1 MIDPKVL
8 KLEKYYN
15 LANYKLILS
24 KRPVNTHDRPFLFTS
39 LDSVAISQHQD
50 SC

>member
-15 LANYKLILS
+15 LTNYKLILS
-24 KRPVNTHDRPFLFTS
+24 KRPVNTHDRPFLFP
-39 LDSVAISQHQD
+39 LEVPLREELLKK
-50 SC
+50 